1 MLRNLEDRGADKG
14 SVMDASRGD
23 KELPGR
29 AIRSRGDVGI
39 LEARDREGVMCR
51 RILEKYEGGYKWYED
66 DAFEY
71 KLLLSIAVALCV
83 LYFCVTT
90 WK

>member
-1 MLRNLEDRGADKG
+1 
-14 SVMDASRGD
+14 
-23 KELPGR
+23 
-29 AIRSRGDVGI
+29 
-39 LEARDREGVMCR
+39 VMCR
-51 RILEKYEGGYKWYED
+51 RILEKYRGGYKWYED

-71 KLLLSIAVALCV
+71 KLLLSIAAVLCV